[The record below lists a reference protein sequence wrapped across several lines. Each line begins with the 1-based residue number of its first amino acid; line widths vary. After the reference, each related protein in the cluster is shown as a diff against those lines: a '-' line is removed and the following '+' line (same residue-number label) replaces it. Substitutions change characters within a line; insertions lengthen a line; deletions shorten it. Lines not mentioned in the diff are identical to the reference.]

1 MGFSAV
7 ARVTEKRWIACL
19 VEDRIDFG
27 LDPGDELKIHETI
40 CDEIRDSGEA
50 VVFDD
55 ASDDIK
61 WSRHPVPVI
70 YGFKSYC
77 SFPVYLDDGS
87 FFGTLCAID
96 PGAAPRRRRGDRR
109 DVQRLCARKSARSCR
124 WRCAKHSPPP
134 DPRGRSPVPGTEKGR
149 PHCCE
154 RPDRR
159 ALADLEGVGVVAFIS
174 AFMSAA
180 PSLTTVTL
188 FASSVTFSAGMFMS
202 MPAFMSVMLAST
214 FSAMSVS
221 APLHAVSAARPAAVA
236 SNSGDLHIGFPV
248 DEAVA

>member
-1 MGFSAV
+1 MSGQETGTVPELKAQAVALADDERLRAMLRRICDTTGMGFSGI
-7 ARVTEKRWIACL
+7 ARVTEQRWIACL
-19 VEDRIDFG
+19 VEDRIAFG

-96 PGAAPRRRRGDRR
+96 PQPRQVTDKAIVEMFSAYAKEVGAILSEALR
-109 DVQRLCARKSARSCR
+109 ARS
-124 WRCAKHSPPP
+124 
-134 DPRGRSPVPGTEKGR
+134 E
-149 PHCCE
+149 
-154 RPDRR
+154 
-159 ALADLEGVGVVAFIS
+159 
-174 AFMSAA
+174 
-180 PSLTTVTL
+180 
-188 FASSVTFSAGMFMS
+188 
-202 MPAFMSVMLAST
+202 
-214 FSAMSVS
+214 
-221 APLHAVSAARPAAVA
+221 PAA
-236 SNSGDLHIGFPV
+236 I
-248 DEAVA
+248 